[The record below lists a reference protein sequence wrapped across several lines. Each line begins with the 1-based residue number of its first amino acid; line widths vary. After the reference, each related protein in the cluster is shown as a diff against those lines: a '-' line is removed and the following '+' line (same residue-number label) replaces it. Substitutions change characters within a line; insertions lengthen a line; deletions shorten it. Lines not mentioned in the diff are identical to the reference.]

1 MVERTNGS
9 PWFLVL
15 GVLLV
20 VAGLGGPLAVDAS
33 TGDVQWLVRG
43 IGVLVAIGGGVLIG
57 FWVRRRQGR

>member
-20 VAGLGGPLAVDAS
+20 VVGLGGPLVVDAA

-43 IGVLVAIGGGVLIG
+43 VGVLVAVGGGVLIG